1 MGSPENTKSAL
12 NVKVIV
18 GSNQAEFSSQILKGL
33 NIGIDVP
40 TIVFRFKSSTPAE
53 SKAKLEE
60 MVNNLLEMAKMM
72 IPDESMSQML
82 DLLKISFGVDGDFVV
97 FGVSFDHPLVT
108 TMIDRYLEVLSMY
121 LGNEFRGEFE
131 ADFGL
136 NFDFNSFFDQKE
148 KKISEIVGKGFHVN
162 LGLRISQYMQENYT
176 NYLVSVAD
184 AYLQKNQES
193 RAARFISRQSFLLL
207 LKAFNLEIIA
217 KDFEDLQTK
226 IAGTPLEHVLPNHS
240 VNEALENLKAGAPP
254 LSAIAGEMPIVQEV
268 LDYLKSVQDEGSL
281 TVQVPRISIHLQAN
295 SKGGEKLIDYF
306 M

>member
-12 NVKVIV
+12 NLKVIV

-40 TIVFRFKSSTPAE
+40 TLVFRFKSSNPLE
-53 SKAKLEE
+53 SKTKLEE

-72 IPDESMSQML
+72 IPDESVSQML

-148 KKISEIVGKGFHVN
+148 KKVSEIVGKGFHVN

-176 NYLVSVAD
+176 NYLVSVAN
-184 AYLQKNQES
+184 AYLEKNQES

-226 IAGTPLEHVLPNHS
+226 IAGTPLEHVLPNQT
-240 VNEALENLKAGAPP
+240 VNDALQNLKGGAPP
-254 LSAIAGEMPIVQEV
+254 LSALAEEMPIVKEV
-268 LDYLKSVQDEGSL
+268 IDYLKSVQDEGSL
-281 TVQVPRISIHLQAN
+281 TVQVPRISVHLQAN
-295 SKGGEKLIDYF
+295 SKGGEKLIDFF